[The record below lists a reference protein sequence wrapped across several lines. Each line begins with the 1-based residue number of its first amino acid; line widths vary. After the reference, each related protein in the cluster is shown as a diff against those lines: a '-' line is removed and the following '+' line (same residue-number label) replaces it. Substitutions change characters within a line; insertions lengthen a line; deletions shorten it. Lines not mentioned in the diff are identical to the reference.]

1 MRRDTWPFAHL
12 SSLGERCRCWLL
24 AYRGSGVS
32 CCILI
37 AGALYGLL
45 RDCDFIS
52 TPIFPAPWEDMF
64 WTLGKSVVALLLAI
78 MGHGVLLSLAASS
91 AVLRRIMAGVTAIL
105 GEIPS
110 LCLLGLF
117 CAVLTPFW
125 SVLVV
130 AFFSLLMRS
139 VHATLKAE
147 AGIPSSF
154 LKTARALR
162 LGRWQTFWRLH
173 LPFAFPELVR
183 AVLRELPDFWLCIL
197 GGELMIALFL
207 PPVPGLGGALL
218 SSLMAGGNGELSAC
232 VVLIL
237 MLVPIFLVQHGLI
250 GPLRGYGRHYAV
262 CDQMQKSRSEDRSL
276 SWKRRWLLGAIGT
289 ILTLFLACGFWG
301 APGPLGMLVVAIC
314 LIGGVWGW
322 VGGLLLGLPT
332 IAQKRIRKCC
342 LVVAL
347 LPVFMAWL
355 GLSLPIPLV
364 AIPTLAVMG
373 LVGWAFLRESD
384 AAGRQFI
391 VMGHHLRLPFW
402 SFWKEVRIP
411 LLCPALLQAVIV
423 ALPFFWDNVYLA
435 ALLER
440 KTLHLRILQAHAYG
454 VQGVLLCLMTLMAV
468 SVRWGLC
475 IPLQERMAHRY
486 RI

>member
-12 SSLGERCRCWLL
+12 SSLGERCRHWLL
-24 AYRGSGVS
+24 AYRGSGLS
-32 CCILI
+32 CCVLI
-37 AGALYGLL
+37 IGALYGLF
-45 RDCDFIS
+45 RDCGLIS
-52 TPIFPAPWEDMF
+52 FPIFPSPWEDMF
-64 WTLGKSVVALLLAI
+64 WTLGKSVAALLLAVV
-78 MGHGVLLSLAASS
+78 GHGVLLSLAACSP
-91 AVLRRIMAGVTAIL
+91 VLRRIMARITAIL
-105 GEIPS
+105 AEIPS

-125 SVLVV
+125 SVLIV
-130 AFFSLLMRS
+130 AFFSLLVRS

-147 AGIPSSF
+147 SGIPSSF

-162 LGRWQTFWRLH
+162 LGRWQSFWRLH

-183 AVLRELPDFWLCIL
+183 AVLRDLPDFWLCIL
-197 GGELMIALFL
+197 GGELVMALFL
-207 PPVPGLGGALL
+207 PPVHGLGGALL
-218 SSLMAGGNGELSAC
+218 SSLMAGGGGELSSC

-262 CDQMQKSRSEDRSL
+262 CDQMQKSGPEERSF
-276 SWKRRWLLGAIGT
+276 SWKKRCLFGAVGT
-289 ILTLFLACGFWG
+289 ALTLFLSCGFWG
-301 APGPLGMLVVAIC
+301 VPGPLGTLVVAVC
-314 LIGGVWGW
+314 LIGGIWGW
-322 VGGLLLGLPT
+322 VGGLLLGLPAT
-332 IAQKRIRKCC
+332 IQKRIRKCC
-342 LVVAL
+342 LIVAL
-347 LPVFMAWL
+347 FPVFIVWL
-355 GLSLPIPLV
+355 GLSLPVPLV
-364 AIPTLAVMG
+364 VVPTLAVMG

-384 AAGRQFI
+384 AAGHQFI
-391 VMGHHLRLPFW
+391 VMGCHLRLPMW
-402 SFWKEVRIP
+402 SLWKEVRIP
-411 LLCPALLQAVIV
+411 LLCPALMQAAIV

-454 VQGVLLCLMTLMAV
+454 AQGVLLCLMTLLAV